1 MSTDNLCFEGRH
13 GPSVASLCGQAR
25 PAHILEDTKSDS
37 AAFMSSAVIVSLASP
52 FELDGVLERQAEVQA
67 VST

>member
-1 MSTDNLCFEGRH
+1 
-13 GPSVASLCGQAR
+13 
-25 PAHILEDTKSDS
+25 
-37 AAFMSSAVIVSLASP
+37 MSSAVIVSLASP